1 VHTYTQA
8 GQYVVRLT
16 VSDGVSSS
24 QSTPLTITVGNPPTA
39 TINSPTDGLVFRAG
53 DVINYSG
60 DATDQEDGT
69 LPASAYRGCRTK
81 PSRKGRCTLAEVHA
95 RTAVRHDVTTNPL
108 RVTDEVA
115 ALRAHPY
122 KRSSELAGGLCDNL
136 YTWNIDFLHDNH
148 VHPGTAITGVK
159 SGSFTIPT
167 SGHDFAGNTRYRIK
181 LTVTDSNGLQTSK
194 SVTIWPDKM
203 NLSFDTSPSG
213 LNLHVDGI
221 SRRTPFVL
229 DTLVSFNHTIE
240 ARDQTSGNKTTPSA
254 RGRTAV
260 LGATP
265 SRCRARRTR
274 IRRPTR

>member
-1 VHTYTQA
+1 
-8 GQYVVRLT
+8 
-16 VSDGVSSS
+16 
-24 QSTPLTITVGNPPTA
+24 
-39 TINSPTDGLVFRAG
+39 
-53 DVINYSG
+53 
-60 DATDQEDGT
+60 
-69 LPASAYRGCRTK
+69 
-81 PSRKGRCTLAEVHA
+81 
-95 RTAVRHDVTTNPL
+95 VRHDVTTNPL

-167 SGHDFAGNTRYRIK
+167 SGHDFAGNTRNRIK

-194 SVTIWPDKM
+194 SVTIWPDKV

-221 SRRTPFVL
+221 SRPTPFVL
-229 DTLVSFNHTIE
+229 DTLVGFNHTIE
-240 ARDQTSGNKTTPSA
+240 ARDQTSGNNNYAFSSWSDGGTRSHTITVPSA
-254 RGRTAV
+254 VVYGDLHVDPAALRTDRRVGLQRRERNDGSGRLRQRQHRELGERCLLGGGKIRQRRDPRRGQRLPAGAE
-260 LGATP
+260 LGFA
-265 SRCRARRTR
+265 RCVG
-274 IRRPTR
+274 